1 MEEKELMSNNQLKI
15 EIETA
20 LDTIRPHLAADG
32 GDVEVVSITEDGIV
46 LIKWLG
52 ACKSCEMS
60 QMTLKA
66 GVEQT
71 IIQKLPQ
78 IKGVKAVS

>member
-1 MEEKELMSNNQLKI
+1 MGDKQLKI

-32 GDVEVVSITEDGIV
+32 GDVEVVSITEDGFV

>member
-1 MEEKELMSNNQLKI
+1 MGDKQLKI

-32 GDVEVVSITEDGIV
+32 GDVEVVSVTEDGYV

-78 IKGVKAVS
+78 IKGVRAIS